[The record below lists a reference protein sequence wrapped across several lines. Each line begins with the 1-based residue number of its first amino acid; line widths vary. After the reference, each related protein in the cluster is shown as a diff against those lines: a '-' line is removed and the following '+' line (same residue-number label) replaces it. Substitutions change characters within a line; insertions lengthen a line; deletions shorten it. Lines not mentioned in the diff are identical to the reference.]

1 MGVCSPRRLFAWL
14 GSALPPSLWHK
25 AAPERSEGRG
35 GRSSSGCIARCRT
48 AQPGDVCEML
58 PPSPELFPGSP
69 SSPNRGSGWF
79 LIIQGQQSCPAIH
92 LCTQHPLQEMFLPRA
107 AQVPGWLRPCVPGH
121 PSWRSV
127 LITFIHCNQG
137 KESIDS
143 LSSHFCQFFR
153 RHH

>member
-14 GSALPPSLWHK
+14 GSALPLSSWHK

-79 LIIQGQQSCPAIH
+79 LIVQGAALLSCHPSLHSAPAAGDVSSQSCTSARLAPS
-92 LCTQHPLQEMFLPRA
+92 LCAGTPFLEICFNHIYT
-107 AQVPGWLRPCVPGH
+107 L
-121 PSWRSV
+121 
-127 LITFIHCNQG
+127 
-137 KESIDS
+137 
-143 LSSHFCQFFR
+143 
-153 RHH
+153 